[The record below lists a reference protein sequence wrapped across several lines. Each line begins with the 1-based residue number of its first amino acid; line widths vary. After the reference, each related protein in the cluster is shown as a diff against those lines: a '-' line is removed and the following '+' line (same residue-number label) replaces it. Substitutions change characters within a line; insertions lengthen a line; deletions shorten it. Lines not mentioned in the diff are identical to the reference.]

1 MLLRSL
7 QLSFGTIRH
16 MILGEILFEEFQDG
30 CHGGHL
36 GSEQY
41 DFSNSE
47 YSCPHDAPSSRSIK
61 HMVRGEI
68 ELLIIEKNK

>member
-1 MLLRSL
+1 
-7 QLSFGTIRH
+7 

-47 YSCPHDAPSSRSIK
+47 YSCPHDAPSSIK
-61 HMVRGEI
+61 HMVQEVLSFGCQGGH
-68 ELLIIEKNK
+68 LAY

>member
-1 MLLRSL
+1 
-7 QLSFGTIRH
+7 

-30 CHGGHL
+30 CHGGYL

-47 YSCPHDAPSSRSIK
+47 YSCPDDAPSSRSIK
-61 HMVRGEI
+61 HMVQEVISFDCHNGH
-68 ELLIIEKNK
+68 LA